1 MYPNSRL
8 SLKVEFLQFYITGI
22 PISKYH
28 NRAMHQHG
36 STYIT
41 PSNEARSKLQVNNIS
56 GDWLYVSTH
65 CSCTSRLDFSGINLY
80 K

>member
-1 MYPNSRL
+1 MYHNSRL

-22 PISKYH
+22 PKYH

-36 STYIT
+36 RTYIT
-41 PSNEARSKLQVNNIS
+41 PSNEARSKPQVNNIS
-56 GDWLYVSTH
+56 GDWLYVST
-65 CSCTSRLDFSGINLY
+65 RLLLY